1 MNVHAMRKL
10 VFVIAVLAV
19 VGIAPALAQAA
30 NITITKTGFVP
41 SSVTIHPGESITWTN
56 SDAVDHQVSSTKASL
71 SSPVMHT
78 GQTYSFMFATAG
90 NFAVTDLLNK
100 KVKAGTVSVKTAG
113 AAQTVSLA
121 PSARSTSFNGSVTLS
136 GVVSNQAANETVT
149 IRGQTYGGNG
159 FLKLADV
166 KTGAG
171 GAWTYT
177 AHPTI
182 QTVFDSMWGKN
193 ASAQITVGVRP
204 LVSIHALSGNR
215 FSTKVLAARSF
226 AGKVVQLQRRSA
238 GQWVTVKRVRLGSM
252 STAIFKASLPMGN
265 SALRF
270 AFSVN
275 QAGAGYLAGFS
286 RTLVYHRG

>member
-1 MNVHAMRKL
+1 MRKL
-10 VFVIAVLAV
+10 FVVIAVLAV
-19 VGIAPALAQAA
+19 VGIVPAFAQAA
-30 NITITKTGFVP
+30 NITITKSGFVP

-71 SSPVMHT
+71 ASPVMHT

-90 NFAVTDLLNK
+90 TFSVTDLLNK

-113 AAQTVSLA
+113 AAQTVSIA
-121 PSARSTSFNGSVTLS
+121 TSAASVSFNGSVVLS
-136 GVVSNQAANETVT
+136 GVVSNQAANQTVT
-149 IRGQTYGGNG
+149 IRGQSYGENA
-159 FLKLADV
+159 FRKLADV

-171 GAWTYT
+171 GTWTYT

-182 QTVFDSMWGKN
+182 RTVFDSMWGKN
-193 ASAQITVGVRP
+193 ASAQVIVGVRP
-204 LVSIHALSGNR
+204 LVSIHALSGHR
-215 FSTKVLAARSF
+215 FSTRVLAARSF

-238 GQWVTVKRVRLGSM
+238 GRWVTVKRVLLGST
-252 STAIFKASLPMGN
+252 SAATLKATLPMGN
-265 SALRF
+265 STLRF